1 MMAAQMGQPEPLP
14 PFQPPPHRGTRR
26 GSGWWGGGI
35 LILVG
40 LYFLLSN
47 LGFLYW
53 LSFDIVWPVILIA
66 IGVFLV
72 FRRLR

>member
-1 MMAAQMGQPEPLP
+1 MDPLP
-14 PFQPPPHRGTRR
+14 PPPPSFPGRGQRR
-26 GSGWWGGGI
+26 SSGFWGGAI

-40 LYFLLSN
+40 AYFLLSN

-66 IGVFLV
+66 IGIYLV
-72 FRRLR
+72 LRRLR